1 MKKINFCAIFLLC
14 FSFFVLMFLG
24 SVDEI
29 SEIDAVTAVY
39 VDYKD
44 EKINV
49 LCEILTPAKET
60 SIQNESKFVKG
71 IGFTLS
77 EAFADAAQK
86 SEKKLYT
93 DTIQFFAVSQD
104 IYDSDA
110 VRQYFISNDVNMRAA
125 ILPTKTDAFSL
136 AEDGKKRGDIYL
148 KKVQDY
154 CYINK
159 TPVPEI
165 TEYLKNESP
174 VLLNEYGSPERRS

>member
-1 MKKINFCAIFLLC
+1 
-14 FSFFVLMFLG
+14 MFLG

-49 LCEILTPAKET
+49 LCEILTPTKET

-86 SEKKLYT
+86 SDKKLYT
-93 DTIQFFAVSQD
+93 DTIQIYVVSKTA
-104 IYDSDA
+104 YYSNA
-110 VRQYFISNDVNMRAA
+110 VREYFVFENCNMRAA
-125 ILPTKTDAFSL
+125 IVCTEKEALSFAQ
-136 AEDGKKRGDIYL
+136 DGKRKGNVYL
-148 KKVQDY
+148 KKIQDY
-154 CYINK
+154 CYVNK